1 MTALRMRSE
10 TNLSFSMRLAHYDQ
24 HLQILSPRVA
34 GALVQKVA
42 FRKLSSTFLDIE
54 LHIGNH
60 DLMGVPFMFM
70 CSNIYGD
77 IQKNSMQVWK
87 FHVYDLVEEY
97 KTKPAMAPP
106 FNVLVH
112 LWRILPCMK
121 RKSSPKGNSNL

>member
-1 MTALRMRSE
+1 MCHS
-10 TNLSFSMRLAHYDQ
+10 HYGQ
-24 HLQILSPRVA
+24 HLQNLSQRVA
-34 GALVQKVA
+34 GVIVQTIA

-60 DLMGVPFMFM
+60 DRMDVLFMLL

-87 FHVYDLVEEY
+87 FHMYDLVEEY

-106 FNVLVH
+106 FNVIVH
-112 LWRILPCMK
+112 LWRIIPCMK
-121 RKSSPKGNSNL
+121 RLSPKGNSNL